1 MGGFPRREGGL
12 HVIIK
17 VGGEGGLHVIRY
29 QSWWGRWLTCTSNY
43 QSLWGRWLTCNY
55 QSWCG
60 RWLHVIIKVGGEGGL
75 HVIIKVGGEGGPGH
89 GEPHPGQ
96 QALAR
101 LTKLAQER
109 DQGVLQPT

>member
-43 QSLWGRWLTCNY
+43 QSLW
-55 QSWCG
+55 G